1 MDMQPIEPNRP
12 LSATLTAEQWNA
24 VMQHLD
30 MGQHRVVRPIIDA
43 LMQQLQRQS
52 QPASP
57 MASYGQQG
65 TLPPVQSMT
74 QEADNA

>member
-43 LMQQLQRQS
+43 LMQQLQQQS
-52 QPASP
+52 QPRF
-57 MASYGQQG
+57 
-65 TLPPVQSMT
+65 SM
-74 QEADNA
+74 EDADNA

>member
-1 MDMQPIEPNRP
+1 MDMQPIEPSRQ

-43 LMQQLQRQS
+43 MMQQLQQQS
-52 QPASP
+52 QPRFA
-57 MASYGQQG
+57 M
-65 TLPPVQSMT
+65 
-74 QEADNA
+74 EDADNA